1 MRFQLLRAKYALLPH
16 AGYAHEGA
24 LSSFPKGNVDAV
36 LILHPLVENANSS
49 LPNSIRAGDAWFLP
63 TPGFTGGVLYLQAA
77 EMENV

>member
-1 MRFQLLRAKYALLPH
+1 MRFQLLRAKYALLP
-16 AGYAHEGA
+16 HEGA

-63 TPGFTGGVLYLQAA
+63 TPGFTGGVLYLPAA